1 MRKFKIYRAISK
13 FFRIYFVNK
22 RNENLLENENFTILS
37 NNCVGSLI
45 TNDLNHKFLTP
56 TVNLFMSTNDFV
68 KLISNLDH
76 YLKLEII
83 KVDSESKNYPI
94 GMLDDITIHFMHYKN
109 ITEAKKKWNERKQR
123 IVKENLFI
131 LMVDNDDCSE
141 ETFRKFKDLSY
152 KKVFLT
158 NKQYKKEKFVRYI
171 HGFENDKY
179 LGDLSMYQNIL
190 GKRYYDQFNYID
202 WLNNKI

>member
-1 MRKFKIYRAISK
+1 MKKFKIYRAISK
-13 FFRIYFVNK
+13 FFRIYFVNT
-22 RNENLLENENFTILS
+22 RNKKLLENENFTILS

-68 KLISNLDH
+68 KFISNLDH
-76 YLKLEII
+76 YLKVEII
-83 KVDSESKNYPI
+83 KDDSESKSYPVGI
-94 GMLDDITIHFMHYKN
+94 LDDITIHFMHYKD

-141 ETFRKFKDLSY
+141 ETFKKFKDLSY

-158 NKQYKKEKFVRYI
+158 NKLYKKEKFVRYI

-179 LGDLSMYQNIL
+179 LGDLTMYQNIL
-190 GKRYYDQFNYID
+190 GKRYYDQFKYID
-202 WLNNKI
+202 WLNNKV

>member
-68 KLISNLDH
+68 KLISNLDY